1 MINSSDVKIC
11 PTIIVKIRCSNADA
25 VPCPAQA
32 RFLGNIGKCSV
43 MIVVIQA
50 VVKARTLF
58 RQRRYPRAICEEDV
72 EKAVVVVIQQC
83 DSTENAVDDRLVNGG
98 SVVQNKI
105 YTGLRLAIF
114 EADSSRVLG
123 RSLRAHL
130 PRY

>member
-1 MINSSDVKIC
+1 
-11 PTIIVKIRCSNADA
+11 
-25 VPCPAQA
+25 
-32 RFLGNIGKCSV
+32 

-50 VVKARTLF
+50 VVKARNLF

-72 EKAVVVVIQQC
+72 EKALVVVIQQC
-83 DSTENAVDDRLVNGG
+83 DSAGNAVDDRLVNGG

-105 YTGLRLAIF
+105 HTGLRLAIF

-123 RSLRAHL
+123 RRLRANL